1 MGLYESMC
9 VFVGI
14 AMVRENILSIINVPS
29 KIKLSSIS
37 NTFEMVIHTDLHQM
51 HYKCNNL

>member
-1 MGLYESMC
+1 MGLYDSMC

-14 AMVRENILSIINVPS
+14 AMVRENILSTINVPS